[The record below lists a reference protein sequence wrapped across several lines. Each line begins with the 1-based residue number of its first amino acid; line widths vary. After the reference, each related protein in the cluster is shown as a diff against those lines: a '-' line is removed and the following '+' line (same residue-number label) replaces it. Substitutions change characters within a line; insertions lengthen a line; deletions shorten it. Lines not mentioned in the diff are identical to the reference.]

1 MKTRIL
7 LGSIFITLGL
17 AAAHA
22 QSTWNGTTS
31 NDWATASNW
40 APAIPAAG
48 DNVIIATT
56 TTNGL
61 TLDTSHAI
69 GSFQF
74 GTTGTRTAN
83 FTLNTQ
89 AANALTIAGGVIA
102 NGGFSTSQAL
112 TLRGHYVVSADQSW
126 SVAGSAAH
134 STDQGVVVREI
145 TTGATNRGSLT
156 LNANLT
162 KTGVGQVDFIAIDV
176 TGAGNLVIDSGDL
189 KLNAGGS
196 QPLVVG
202 GSGNL
207 TMNGSS
213 VLAVYKNSGTM
224 NITRSIVMN
233 DTSSLVARNSTV
245 DIASPIAFNGI
256 HTLDAGGTTN
266 LTGAWTGSGTVNRTG
281 TGTLTLSGDKM
292 LFFGTLNLGAGTTNL
307 TGGSNFGGSLNVN
320 GGTATMSGGM
330 IGNAL
335 TVGTGATFIG
345 ETPVL
350 GDITLNGGSFNAD
363 PTTMGHLATNANL
376 TLTGTNNV
384 VLTGIAASNAPFTVL
399 SYTGALTGGVANL
412 ALVGGSANYRS
423 PTFDDTDPGFI
434 TLSVGSESRTWTGAT
449 STAWDVNATA
459 NWAEGDQKF
468 LQLDAVTFGD
478 TGAGTVAVTGTVRP
492 SSITVDSAANYA
504 FTMATANDLIAGA
517 ASLTKRGSG
526 TLTLGGTNTFSGG
539 ITVEAGTIKAA
550 ASSAFGADGNTIT
563 VLDGATLDIN
573 SAWGVNHDFNAVIAG
588 NGVDGAGAIVSNGT
602 KDNQAGFRSITLTAD
617 ASIGGIWRFDV
628 RPIVPGTA
636 ELNLSGHTLTKQG
649 LNKVALVDGSMTD
662 PGSIEINSGNLSF
675 TRMVVSGDGHVGIH
689 AGATLQFENY
699 SSGSFA
705 KDLAVDGGTVLT
717 TGAALT
723 VVSDVTLANTATF
736 QTDANLTI
744 DGTVTGTGNLTKTGT
759 AALVLADDA
768 THSGGTTVSAGT
780 LQIGTGGTT
789 GWLAHGITNNGTVAF
804 NRADSV
810 AYANVI
816 SGTGA
821 LTQMGPGTLTLEAAQ
836 TYGGATNVN
845 GGTLQIN
852 VANALPATTAVTLA
866 NAAGATLDP
875 NGLDQEIR
883 TLSGGGAS
891 GGAVANSTPDTS
903 VLTIRPSGT
912 DSATFSG
919 TIDGAIRLVVAGNKT
934 APSYTAPRQRLAGTA
949 NTYTSGTV
957 VDGGTLLAR
966 TDGSLGAVPASFDPM
981 NITLRNNGTL
991 LNEADNYVLTL
1002 DANRGILLGAG
1013 GGALAAGFTANVT
1026 VQGTIAGDTGDNLT
1040 ILENRNTVVLTGNN
1054 AYLGDTIINGPGTNG
1069 IGKLQIGAGGTT
1081 GTLGAGN
1088 VTNNGQLTFNRSD
1101 ATHYDGAISGSGTLT
1116 QAGAGTLTLNG
1127 PSSYTGATT
1136 VAAGVLAV
1144 NGSIAASS
1152 LTTVNAGATLQ
1163 GNGTVGPTLVADVG
1177 HVAPGNSIGT
1187 LTISGGMTINGT
1199 LDIEYDDS
1207 LAGQK
1212 IDLLTVS
1219 GDLVISSATVDFAD
1233 ISTGPTGLSGVAY
1246 IFATYGTL
1254 NGGLGGSFA
1263 TVVDLP
1269 SGYTIDYAYNGN
1281 TIALV
1286 PEPTAAL
1293 LAALGLLGL
1302 LRRRR

>member
-7 LGSIFITLGL
+7 LNSILITLGL

-22 QSTWNGTTS
+22 ESTWNGTTS

-112 TLRGHYVVSADQSW
+112 TMRGHYVVSADQTW

-134 STDQGVVVREI
+134 SSDQGVVVREI

-162 KTGVGQVDFIAIDV
+162 KTGGGQIDFIAIDV
-176 TGAGNLVIDSGDL
+176 TGPGNLVIDSGDL
-189 KLNAGGS
+189 KFNAGAS

-202 GSGNL
+202 GAGNI

-224 NITRSIVMN
+224 SITRPIVLN
-233 DTSSLVARNSTV
+233 DTSSLVARNNTV
-245 DIASPIAFNGI
+245 DIASTIAFNGT
-256 HTLDAGGTTN
+256 HTLDAGVTTN
-266 LTGAWTGSGTVNRTG
+266 LAGAWTGIGTVNRTG
-281 TGTLTLSGDKM
+281 TGTLTLSGDKF

-588 NGVDGAGAIVSNGT
+588 DGVDGSGAIVSNGT

-617 ASIGGIWRFDV
+617 ASIGGIWRFDL

-636 ELNLSGHTLTKQG
+636 ELNLAGFTLTKQG
-649 LNKVALVDGSMTD
+649 SNKIALVDGVMTD

-675 TRMVVSGDGHVGIH
+675 TRMVVSGDGHVGVN

-717 TGAALT
+717 TGNALT

-736 QTDANLTI
+736 QSDANLTI
-744 DGTVTGTGNLTKTGT
+744 DGTVTGTGNLTKTG
-759 AALVLADDA
+759 AEALVLAGDA
-768 THSGGTTVSAGT
+768 THGGGTTVSAGT
-780 LQIGTGGTT
+780 LQIGAGGTS
-789 GWLAHGITNNGTVAF
+789 GWLADGITNNGTVAF
-804 NRADSV
+804 NRSD
-810 AYANVI
+810 
-816 SGTGA
+816 
-821 LTQMGPGTLTLEAAQ
+821 
-836 TYGGATNVN
+836 NVN
-845 GGTLQIN
+845 YWG
-852 VANALPATTAVTLA
+852 V
-866 NAAGATLDP
+866 
-875 NGLDQEIR
+875 
-883 TLSGGGAS
+883 
-891 GGAVANSTPDTS
+891 
-903 VLTIRPSGT
+903 
-912 DSATFSG
+912 
-919 TIDGAIRLVVAGNKT
+919 
-934 APSYTAPRQRLAGTA
+934 
-949 NTYTSGTV
+949 
-957 VDGGTLLAR
+957 
-966 TDGSLGAVPASFDPM
+966 
-981 NITLRNNGTL
+981 
-991 LNEADNYVLTL
+991 
-1002 DANRGILLGAG
+1002 
-1013 GGALAAGFTANVT
+1013 
-1026 VQGTIAGDTGDNLT
+1026 
-1040 ILENRNTVVLTGNN
+1040 
-1054 AYLGDTIINGPGTNG
+1054 
-1069 IGKLQIGAGGTT
+1069 
-1081 GTLGAGN
+1081 
-1088 VTNNGQLTFNRSD
+1088 
-1101 ATHYDGAISGSGTLT
+1101 ISGSGTLT

-1127 PSSYTGATT
+1127 TSSYTGATT

-1163 GNGTVGPTLVADVG
+1163 GTGTVGSTLVADVG

-1187 LTISGGMTINGT
+1187 LTVSGGMTINGT

-1219 GDLVISSATVDFAD
+1219 GDLVISAATVDFAD
-1233 ISTGPTGLSGVAY
+1233 ISAGPIGLSGVAY

-1254 NGGLGGSFA
+1254 NGGLGGTFA

-1302 LRRRR
+1302 LRRRRR